1 MKKNGQAI
9 NKKIIALFII
19 IFLLLALFLIDNA
32 TTKIVLAD
40 DSISLEQNIDD
51 QLENLDFS
59 GFDEILKAMNTSEKN
74 IFDDNSFLN
83 KVKSI
88 LSGQTSIDFSSFS
101 KAILNIFSKNILKIL
116 PMVCIV
122 IAIGILSSIISNM
135 GYSKD
140 RSVAEIVHFVCFGTI
155 VVVVFAYIKNV
166 ILLTNNTLNILQS
179 QMEVGFPILLTLMV
193 SVGSTVSASMYQPV
207 VAILSGSL
215 MTIFTNFIMP
225 LFLLCLIFNI
235 AGNLSDN
242 IKLNKFSNLFLSI
255 FKWTIGLT
263 FTLFSAFLT
272 IQGITAGSYD
282 GLSIRT
288 TKYAMKS
295 YIPFVGSYL
304 SDGLNLI
311 LTSSILIKN
320 SVGLAGLILLV
331 ATIISPISQI
341 LIIKL
346 GLSLSASILE
356 PICDKKISNF
366 LTNISKCLSMLL
378 ATICV
383 AGFAY
388 LITIGLIMCTGN
400 IL

>member
-1 MKKNGQAI
+1 MKKFGQAF
-9 NKKIIALFII
+9 NKKVVI
-19 IFLLLALFLIDNA
+19 IFVVILLFMLLYVNNLEPTVVRANDFQ
-32 TTKIVLAD
+32 
-40 DSISLEQNIDD
+40 SLEQNVND

-59 GFDEILKAMNTSEKN
+59 GFDEILKAMTTNEKDL
-74 IFDDNSFLN
+74 FDSDNFLS
-83 KVKSI
+83 KVKAI
-88 LSGQTSIDFSSFS
+88 LSGQANIDFSSLS
-101 KAILNIFSKNILKIL
+101 KAILSIFSKDILKIL
-116 PMVCIV
+116 PMVCLIV
-122 IAIGILSSIISNM
+122 AIGILSSIISNT

-155 VVVVFAYIKNV
+155 VVVVFSYIKNV
-166 ILLTNNTLNILQS
+166 ITLINNSLNILQS
-179 QMEVGFPILLTLMV
+179 QMEVCFPILLTLMV
-193 SVGSTVSASMYQPV
+193 SVGSTVSASVYQPV

-215 MTIFTNFIMP
+215 MTIFTNFIML
-225 LFLLCLIFNI
+225 LFLLCLIFSI

-255 FKWTIGLT
+255 FKWIIGLI

-272 IQGITAGSYD
+272 IQGITAGSFD
-282 GLSIRT
+282 GLSVRT

-320 SVGLAGLILLV
+320 SVGLAGLILLI
-331 ATIISPISQI
+331 ATIISPISHI
-341 LIIKL
+341 LILKL

-356 PICDKKISNF
+356 PVCDKKISNF
-366 LTNISKCLSMLL
+366 LTNISKCLSMLV
-378 ATICV
+378 ATMCV

-400 IL
+400 VL